1 MLAEDAKLIADG
13 GGKAYAALNPIRG
26 RDKVVRFLVGLITK
40 FGAPREVRPL
50 RLNGGDGF
58 LIVERDG
65 GLQTWSIDWN
75 AKGEVQTIYAVRN
88 PDKLE
93 RLRAAFSDLAG

>member
-1 MLAEDAKLIADG
+1 MLAEDVELIADG

-26 RDKVVRFLVGLITK
+26 RDKVVRFLVGLTAK

-50 RLNGGDGF
+50 RLNGRDGF

-65 GLQTWSIDWN
+65 ALQTWSIDWN
-75 AKGEVQTIYAVRN
+75 AEGEVQTIYAVRN

-93 RLRAAFSDLAG
+93 RLRTAFTDSAG

>member
-1 MLAEDAKLIADG
+1 MPAAWERAATQIGIVG
-13 GGKAYAALNPIRG
+13 GRIIRLFG
-26 RDKVVRFLVGLITK
+26 FQARFFLRGK

-93 RLRAAFSDLAG
+93 HLRPAFSGLAG